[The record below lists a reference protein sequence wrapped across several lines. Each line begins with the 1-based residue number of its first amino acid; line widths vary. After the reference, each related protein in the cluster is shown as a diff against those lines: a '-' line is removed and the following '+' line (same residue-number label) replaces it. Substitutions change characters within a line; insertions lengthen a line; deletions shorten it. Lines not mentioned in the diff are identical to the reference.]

1 MAIEAVGDRN
11 ASSLEIYRLDIPGEG
26 LYSPE
31 QLAKRIHD
39 RVHFKIACR
48 DLVQHRRE
56 QKVVV
61 ARHHGDAYIRASA
74 QCSFQFNRGVYTT
87 ESATE
92 YEDPVGAICAA
103 REFLSTPASLVMIF
117 SLIQLIRRPRWNC
130 RNHRIFPYLICVS
143 GGTVSTFPLD
153 VV

>member
-26 LYSPE
+26 LCSPE
-31 QLAKRIHD
+31 HLAKRIDD

-61 ARHHGDAYIRASA
+61 ARHQGDVYVAAAA
-74 QCSFQFNRGVYTT
+74 QRSVQFNRGVDAA
-87 ESATE
+87 EPPTE

-103 REFLSTPASLVMIF
+103 
-117 SLIQLIRRPRWNC
+117 
-130 RNHRIFPYLICVS
+130 
-143 GGTVSTFPLD
+143 
-153 VV
+153 

>member
-26 LYSPE
+26 LYLPE

-56 QKVVV
+56 QKVGV
-61 ARHHGDAYIRASA
+61 ARHQGDAYIRAGA

-87 ESATE
+87 QPSTE
-92 YEDPVGAICAA
+92 YEDPVGTICAGHA
-103 REFLSTPASLVMIF
+103 ILSPPASLRMIF
-117 SLIQLIRRPRWNC
+117 NL
-130 RNHRIFPYLICVS
+130 
-143 GGTVSTFPLD
+143 
-153 VV
+153 

>member
-31 QLAKRIHD
+31 KLAKRLHD

-61 ARHHGDAYIRASA
+61 ARHQVDAYIRAGA
-74 QCSFQFNRGVYTT
+74 QCSFQFNRGVCIT
-87 ESATE
+87 ETATE
-92 YEDPVGAICAA
+92 YECPFGAVCAV
-103 REFLSTPASLVMIF
+103 L
-117 SLIQLIRRPRWNC
+117 
-130 RNHRIFPYLICVS
+130 
-143 GGTVSTFPLD
+143 G
-153 VV
+153 

>member
-26 LYSPE
+26 LYLPE

-39 RVHFKIACR
+39 RVRFKVACR

-61 ARHHGDAYIRASA
+61 ARHQGDAYIRAGA
-74 QCSFQFNRGVYTT
+74 QCSFQFNRAVYAT
-87 ESATE
+87 EPATE
-92 YEDPVGAICAA
+92 YENPVGAICA
-103 REFLSTPASLVMIF
+103 RG
-117 SLIQLIRRPRWNC
+117 SLITPSSLAI
-130 RNHRIFPYLICVS
+130 I
-143 GGTVSTFPLD
+143 
-153 VV
+153 